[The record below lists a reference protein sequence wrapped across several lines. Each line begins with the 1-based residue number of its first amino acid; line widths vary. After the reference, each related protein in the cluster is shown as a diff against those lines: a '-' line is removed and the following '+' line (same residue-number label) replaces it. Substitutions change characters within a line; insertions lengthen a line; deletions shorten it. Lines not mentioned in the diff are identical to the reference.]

1 MFLPPTLQI
10 SLSGIGR
17 AGTEDKFEDTLKM
30 QHVGNHK
37 LQLKGAHSMTP
48 LRCNMCASTSCYPVM
63 YMAWHT
69 SVWPGGPSTAQ
80 PSIGLWRKLAC
91 RTPQRGSASG
101 GLTTSE
107 IDLMTGYKCNG
118 PSQPAIHY
126 NIISES
132 WYISVSYF
140 KRRDLAKRPLVGASC
155 FKTQVLLHPR
165 PCLSSTCSADYASS
179 PVGAS

>member
-1 MFLPPTLQI
+1 
-10 SLSGIGR
+10 
-17 AGTEDKFEDTLKM
+17 M
-30 QHVGNHK
+30 QHVCEHK
-37 LQLKGAHSMTP
+37 L
-48 LRCNMCASTSCYPVM
+48 
-63 YMAWHT
+63 
-69 SVWPGGPSTAQ
+69 PS
-80 PSIGLWRKLAC
+80 SDVH
-91 RTPQRGSASG
+91 
-101 GLTTSE
+101 GLTHLRVARRSQHSTTEHRIVAQACLPNSAE
-107 IDLMTGYKCNG
+107 GQCKRRADNLTKTGFMTGYKCNG